1 MEIKRREIERFI
13 LENLENPNFD
23 VHNLSRC
30 FGFSVSGLF
39 DFVYDIFGTTPYRLI
54 ETYRIDRA
62 IDLIASGV
70 KMKDVFKKCGYW
82 RARTFRGAFKR
93 RLGISPMEF
102 KREIENGIADEVVR
116 KYKMI
121 LWKEVRK

>member
-1 MEIKRREIERFI
+1 MEVKRREIERFI

-39 DFVYDIFGTTPYRLI
+39 DFVYDTFGTTPYRLI

-62 IDLIASGV
+62 IDLIAGGV
-70 KMKDVFKKCGYW
+70 KMKDVYKNYGYC

-93 RLGISPMEF
+93 RLRISPMEF
-102 KREIENGIADEVVR
+102 KREIENGIADEVVK